1 MNNKQKANELALKVT
16 HTIQDHWDTLSN
28 EDKVFHTLTGSSFYQ
43 RVQNGKRLAQQVQEL
58 NANSDDPDIVLPEF
72 TYTPGEEH
80 R

>member
-1 MNNKQKANELALKVT
+1 MKETKPLVVT
-16 HTIQDHWDTLSN
+16 HTIQQHWDKMTD
-28 EDKVFHTLTGSSFYQ
+28 EDKVHHTLSGSEFYY

-58 NANSDDPDIVLPEF
+58 NANSDDPDIVLPDF